1 MNLLQKYKSFSINYN
16 YLEKKYNFA
25 SKLPLI
31 FKLCLHLKDFHA
43 LMRMS
48 KNRCQLMLLKFASS
62 ELVWIR
68 PDLNQLHQ
76 EWSLGLH
83 GFPDEYARHIPLYI
97 LQQGL
102 SEELL
107 EAWDIK

>member
-1 MNLLQKYKSFSINYN
+1 MNKDEAVAMMQQIHFFNDQFHGSENQ
-16 YLEKKYNFA
+16 
-25 SKLPLI
+25 
-31 FKLCLHLKDFHA
+31 LHLKDFHA

-48 KNRCQLMLLKFASS
+48 KNRCQLILLKFASPD
-62 ELVWIR
+62 LVWIR

-76 EWSLGLH
+76 EWSLGLY

-107 EAWDIK
+107 EAWNIK